1 MTSLKLRQQHTVRI
15 DAISY
20 TGTLAFNICAFILPA
35 LYGTLSKL
43 WIANID
49 SSMVV
54 TTDVYTYIGVVA
66 EVLNE
71 GLPRASWLIIGDRAN
86 RSISARYSLS
96 FTLIIFQSILGLI
109 MSIAFVGAAKQFA
122 SGFVPVDVRAASLT
136 YIRISAFSA
145 LLSAIETAVSTS
157 TRALDKPDVPLII
170 STVKFLINIVLD
182 LLIIS
187 KVHVGSFTPT
197 VNMQAATQ
205 LACNMASAFFGL
217 AYFCLITFR
226 MDQQRLATRQHEPV
240 RPSIACLK
248 TLARPGVLTFTES
261 AIRNALYLW
270 LVNGIVAMGN
280 DYATAWGVFS
290 SMRWG
295 LIMVPVQA
303 LEATTLT
310 FIGHAWGEW
319 RRETDGERKPRA
331 SRRQLYHITRPALW
345 SCLIALAVEIPLCI
359 FMFEY
364 GARRFAFYLSESQ
377 TVSLITA
384 RMWRTIDWCYIF
396 YALSTQLAAILLA
409 TRPRWYLYQSLIS
422 NLLWVLPWAIVVSKA
437 HITPNDAWTYHSIV
451 FGGSLVFSFFDIL
464 IVDFV
469 WVWALLRGR
478 MRLPKIY

>member
-1 MTSLKLRQQHTVRI
+1 M
-15 DAISY
+15 ISY

-43 WIANID
+43 WVANID

-96 FTLIIFQSILGLI
+96 FTLIIFQSILGLV

-122 SGFVPVDVRAASLT
+122 SGFVPVDVRTASLT

-145 LLSAIETAVSTS
+145 LSSAIETAVSTS

-187 KVHVGSFTPT
+187 KVHVGSFKPT

-205 LACNMASAFFGL
+205 LACNMASALFGL
-217 AYFCLITFR
+217 AYFCFVTFR
-226 MDQQRLATRQHEPV
+226 TDQQRFATRQYELV
-240 RPSIACLK
+240 RPSFACLK

-261 AIRNALYLW
+261 TIRNALYLW
-270 LVNGIVAMGN
+270 LVNGIVAMGS

-290 SMRWG
+290 SIRWG
-295 LIMVPVQA
+295 LIMVPVCQTSKA
-303 LEATTLT
+303 MVSYHLISCNHTDYTFNAGSSARSNNTDIHRTCLGRMEERSRWREKAQSFTTPTILHHPT
-310 FIGHAWGEW
+310 SSLVLPYRTC
-319 RRETDGERKPRA
+319 RRDTPLYLHVRV
-331 SRRQLYHITRPALW
+331 RRSSLRILPLQIPHRLRYHCKDVANHRLVLYLLRP
-345 SCLIALAVEIPLCI
+345 V
-359 FMFEY
+359 Y
-364 GARRFAFYLSESQ
+364 
-377 TVSLITA
+377 TVS
-384 RMWRTIDWCYIF
+384 
-396 YALSTQLAAILLA
+396 
-409 TRPRWYLYQSLIS
+409 S
-422 NLLWVLPWAIVVSKA
+422 NLTR
-437 HITPNDAWTYHSIV
+437 H
-451 FGGSLVFSFFDIL
+451 
-464 IVDFV
+464 
-469 WVWALLRGR
+469 
-478 MRLPKIY
+478 